1 MKITAAILRGVR
13 RREQAG
19 SAVLIAL
26 AALGLLA
33 VYLTANHLA
42 VRELRQELK
51 RIEQKQI
58 KRLAPVAPVAPVA
71 KEKAAAPRKS

>member
-1 MKITAAILRGVR
+1 MKINAAVLRGVR

-58 KRLAPVAPVAPVA
+58 KRLAPVT
-71 KEKAAAPRKS
+71 KEKPAVPRKP

>member
-1 MKITAAILRGVR
+1 MKINAAILRGGR

-51 RIEQKQI
+51 RIEQQQI
-58 KRLAPVAPVAPVA
+58 KRLAAVA
-71 KEKAAAPRKS
+71 KENPAVPRKP